1 MMRFDAMRKLVSK
14 PALWLTLFFIWL
26 VLEMPRLAP
35 VLSSIFPDDP
45 RPLYTRASFLE
56 LTLAHVSLV
65 VFSTSLAALI
75 AVSAG
80 IFVTRGIGR
89 EFLPLISSVAAIGQ
103 TFPPIAVLALTIPML
118 GFGAAPT
125 LTALTI
131 YAILPILAATI
142 LGLDS
147 VPLHVREAARGMGFS
162 RAEILRHIE
171 MPLALPFFLAGLQ
184 NATIINI
191 GTATIGSSIGA
202 LSLGSPILE
211 GLSAN
216 NPAYVVEGAVL
227 VALLAIV
234 VNGWFQV
241 FEDGVFSREADRG
254 SR

>member
-1 MMRFDAMRKLVSK
+1 MRFDSMGKLLSK
-14 PALWLTLFFIWL
+14 PVLWLTLFFIGL

-35 VLSSIFPDDP
+35 VLSSIFPADP

-56 LTLAHVSLV
+56 LTFAHVSLV
-65 VFSTSLAALI
+65 VFSTSLAGVI

-80 IFVTRGIGR
+80 IFVTRQIGR
-89 EFLPLISSVAAIGQ
+89 EFLPLVSAVAAIGQ

-162 RAEILRHIE
+162 QAEILRHIE
-171 MPLALPFFLAGLQ
+171 MPLALPFILAGLQ

-234 VNGWFQV
+234 VDGWFQV
-241 FEDGVFSREADRG
+241 FEDGVFERSG
-254 SR
+254 